1 MDSITP
7 HQALASA
14 DNLAWIN
21 SRVGEDASLT
31 RYRLAKEV
39 CVRLD
44 LRDATGRPRE
54 MACRKQLLVL
64 ERRGHIEL
72 PPPRRKPPAPR
83 PAPAGTPIWPEFAA
97 TLADLG
103 PVTLRPVSGGTRA
116 SQDWNAM
123 MRAHHPR
130 GAGPL
135 CGAQIR
141 YLIVSEKH
149 GILGGLAVSAAA
161 WRLNARDYWLGWT
174 DAARGENLQG
184 IVCNSRFLILPGV
197 RVKHLASHVLGQLTR
212 RIGRDWRDRYGRE
225 PWLMET
231 CVEASHAGTC
241 YRAANW
247 IEVGMTAG
255 RGRQDRENKSAT
267 GTARAGKARGGIIRV
282 GIIRVGKVRA
292 RKVRVRKV
300 RVRKVRVKTTRVKKT
315 QIGTVRVNKV
325 EVGNDA
331 TGKTKPA
338 TKRVFVYPLLPAT
351 LNRLCP
357 NRPATPP
364 GWVHREFGG
373 AKLGD
378 TRLEARLLE
387 LGASFF
393 ARPQANIPQACGS
406 TAAAKAAYRF
416 FDNQRVS
423 MDALLE
429 PHHQATIERMR
440 HEPVVLVAQDTT
452 SLCYTTHPGM
462 TGLGPISNKVDGPQG
477 IEVHSAQA
485 FTPGGLPL
493 GVLDIEAWARD
504 PAEFGKSKECNG
516 KPIADK
522 ESQKWLTAL
531 GPIGRAAARCP
542 NSRVVTLADREA
554 DIYEYL
560 LDAHRR
566 GLETV
571 VRAKEKNRRLDGEV
585 LKLWPHMLARPIAGT
600 IDLTVPRHGKE
611 PARSATLS
619 VRFDTVTLTPPHAK
633 KHLPPLRV
641 VVVLSREEAPP
652 PGVKEPLEW
661 LLLNTAPLWPD
672 RGQTVA
678 SLADAVERIQWYT
691 CRWGIEVFHRILKSG
706 CQIEDRQLGTA
717 RRLESCLAIDAVVA
731 WRIHHLTYLGRATP
745 DLPCD
750 TVFEDDLWKGV
761 IVFRTRKRPP
771 EKPPS
776 LREMIRMIAGL
787 GGFLCRKS
795 DGEPGTQT
803 LWRGLQRADDIAIAF
818 RGFREAYT
826 LPS

>member
-1 MDSITP
+1 MESLTSP
-7 HQALASA
+7 RSLTSA
-14 DNLAWIN
+14 DSLAWIN
-21 SRVGEDASLT
+21 ARVGADVALT

-39 CVRLD
+39 CSRLD
-44 LRDATGRPRE
+44 LRDAKGRPRE
-54 MACRKQLLVL
+54 MSCRRQLLAL
-64 ERRGHIEL
+64 HRRGRIEL
-72 PPPRRKPPAPR
+72 PPPRHKPPSRREPGR
-83 PAPAGTPIWPEFAA
+83 EPAQDTPVWPEFTG
-97 TLADLG
+97 TLASLG
-103 PVTLRPVSGGTRA
+103 SVGLCPVTGGTRA
-116 SQDWNAM
+116 SRDWNAM
-123 MRAHHPR
+123 MRAHHPQR
-130 GAGPL
+130 HGPL

-141 YLIVSEKH
+141 YLIVSEKY

-161 WRLNARDYWLGWT
+161 WRLRARDAWLGWT
-174 DAARGENLQG
+174 DAERAEKLPW
-184 IVCNSRFLILPGV
+184 IVCNSRFLIRPTI
-197 RVKHLASHVLGQLTR
+197 RVKHLASHVLGQLAR
-212 RIGRDWRDRYGRE
+212 RIRGDWRDRYGLD

-231 CVEASHAGTC
+231 CVEAPHAGTC

-247 IEVGMTAG
+247 TELGLTAG
-255 RGRQDRENKSAT
+255 RGRQDSEH
-267 GTARAGKARGGIIRV
+267 KA
-282 GIIRVGKVRA
+282 
-292 RKVRVRKV
+292 
-300 RVRKVRVKTTRVKKT
+300 
-315 QIGTVRVNKV
+315 
-325 EVGNDA
+325 
-331 TGKTKPA
+331 KPA
-338 TKRVFVYPLLPAT
+338 RKRVFVYPLDRAT
-351 LNRLCP
+351 LNHLCP
-357 NRPATPP
+357 NRPATPS

-378 TRLEARLLE
+378 TRLSQRLLD
-387 LGASFF
+387 LAAAFF

-416 FDNQRVS
+416 FDNDRVT

-452 SLCYTTHPGM
+452 SLCYTMHPGM
-462 TGLGPISNKVDGPQG
+462 KGLGPISNKVDGPQG

-485 FTPGGLPL
+485 FTPAGLPL

-504 PAEFGKSKECNG
+504 PADFGKSQDCNG
-516 KPIADK
+516 KPIEDK
-522 ESQKWLTAL
+522 ESNKWLRAL
-531 GPIGRAAARCP
+531 DPIAAAAARCP

-560 LDAHRR
+560 LDAHQR

-571 VRAKEKNRRLDGEV
+571 VRARHENRRLDGEV
-585 LKLWPHMLARPIAGT
+585 LKLRPHMLARPKAGT
-600 IDLTVPRHGKE
+600 IELTVPRHGKE

-619 VRFDTVTLTPPHAK
+619 ISFDTVTLKPPHAR

-652 PGVKEPLEW
+652 PNVKKPLEW
-661 LLLNTAPLWPD
+661 LLLSTAPLGP
-672 RGQTVA
+672 GQGQPVA
-678 SLADAVERIQWYT
+678 SLADAVERTQWYA

-717 RRLESCLAIDAVVA
+717 DRLEACLAIDAVVA

-750 TVFEDDLWKGV
+750 TVFDDDLWKGV
-761 IVFRTRKRPP
+761 IVFRTRKPP
-771 EKPPS
+771 PAKPPS

-787 GGFLCRKS
+787 GGFLGRKS

-803 LWRGLQRADDIAIAF
+803 LWRGLQRADDIAIMF

-826 LPS
+826 LPD

>member
-1 MDSITP
+1 MESITP
-7 HQALASA
+7 HQPLTSA
-14 DNLAWIN
+14 DSLAWIN
-21 SRVGEDASLT
+21 SRVSEDASLT
-31 RYRLAKEV
+31 RHRLAKEV

-44 LRDATGRPRE
+44 LRDAKGRPRE

-64 ERRGHIEL
+64 QRRGQIAL
-72 PPPRRKPPAPR
+72 PPPRHKPPVRR
-83 PAPAGTPIWPEFAA
+83 PDLAGPPVWPAFNG
-97 TLADLG
+97 TLANLG
-103 PVTLRPVSGGTRA
+103 PVRLCPVTGGTAA
-116 SQDWNAM
+116 SREWNTM
-123 MRAHHPR
+123 MRTHHPQSD
-130 GAGPL
+130 GPL

-141 YLIVSEKH
+141 YLLVSESH
-149 GILGGLAVSAAA
+149 GSLGGLSVSAAA
-161 WRLNARDYWLGWT
+161 WRLRARDEWLGWT
-174 DAARGENLQG
+174 DAERAAKLQG
-184 IVCNSRFLILPGV
+184 IVCNSRFLILPTI

-212 RIGRDWRDRYGRE
+212 RIRQDWRDRYGRDL
-225 PWLMET
+225 WLMET
-231 CVEASHAGTC
+231 CVELPHAGTS

-247 IEVGMTAG
+247 TELGLTAG
-255 RGRQDRENKSAT
+255 RGRQDRANK
-267 GTARAGKARGGIIRV
+267 AGADKAPDGAPDG
-282 GIIRVGKVRA
+282 A
-292 RKVRVRKV
+292 PD
-300 RVRKVRVKTTRVKKT
+300 
-315 QIGTVRVNKV
+315 
-325 EVGNDA
+325 DA
-331 TGKTKPA
+331 PDGAQGKTKRVP
-338 TKRVFVYPLLPAT
+338 KRVFVYPLDPAA
-351 LNRLCP
+351 LKNLCP
-357 NRPATPP
+357 NRAGTPS

-378 TRLEARLLE
+378 ARLSERLLG
-387 LGASFF
+387 LGAAFF

-416 FDNQRVS
+416 FDNERVT

-440 HEPVVLVAQDTT
+440 HEAVVLVAQDTT

-462 TGLGPISNKVDGPQG
+462 KGIGPIGNKVDGPQG

-493 GVLDIEAWARD
+493 GVLDIEAWKRD
-504 PAEFGKSKECNG
+504 PAEFGKGKDRDS
-516 KPIADK
+516 KPIEDK
-522 ESQKWLTAL
+522 ESNKWLTAL
-531 GPIGRAAARCP
+531 KPIGEAAARCP
-542 NSRVVTLADREA
+542 NTRVVTLADREA

-560 LDAHRR
+560 LDAHQR

-571 VRAKEKNRRLDGEV
+571 VRAKEKYRRLDGEV
-585 LKLWPHMLARPIAGT
+585 LKLWPHMLARPKAGEIA
-600 IDLTVPRHGKE
+600 LTVPRHGKE
-611 PARSATLS
+611 PARPATLS
-619 VRFDTVTLTPPHAK
+619 VSFDTVTLKPPHAK

-652 PGVKEPLEW
+652 PGVKDPLEW
-661 LLLNTAPLWPD
+661 LLLSTAPLWPAE
-672 RGQTVA
+672 GQAVA

-717 RRLESCLAIDAVVA
+717 DRLQACLAIDAVVA

-750 TVFEDDLWKGV
+750 TVFDDDLWKGV
-761 IVFRTRKRPP
+761 IVFRTRKPPP

-787 GGFLCRKS
+787 GGFLGRKS

-803 LWRGLQRADDIAIAF
+803 LWRGLQRADDIAVMF
-818 RGFREAYT
+818 RGVREAYT

>member
-1 MDSITP
+1 MESITP
-7 HQALASA
+7 HQPLTSPA
-14 DNLAWIN
+14 NLAWIN

-44 LRDATGRPRE
+44 LRDAKGRPRE
-54 MACRKQLLVL
+54 MACRKQLLAL
-64 ERRGHIEL
+64 QRLGHIEL
-72 PPPRRKPPAPR
+72 PPPRRQPPSSR
-83 PAPAGTPIWPEFAA
+83 PAPAGTAIWPEFAG

-103 PVTLRPVSGGTRA
+103 PVSLRPVLGGTPA
-116 SQDWNAM
+116 SRDWNAM

-141 YLIVSEKH
+141 YRIVSEKY

-161 WRLNARDYWLGWT
+161 WRLNARDRWLGWT
-174 DAARGENLQG
+174 DAARRENLQD
-184 IVCNSRFLILPGV
+184 IVCNSRFLVLPGV
-197 RVKHLASHVLGQLTR
+197 RVKYLASHVLGQLTR

-247 IEVGMTAG
+247 IEVGLTAG
-255 RGRQDRENKSAT
+255 RGRQDRENKA
-267 GTARAGKARGGIIRV
+267 AA
-282 GIIRVGKVRA
+282 
-292 RKVRVRKV
+292 
-300 RVRKVRVKTTRVKKT
+300 
-315 QIGTVRVNKV
+315 
-325 EVGNDA
+325 GNDA
-331 TGKTKPA
+331 ASNDAAGKTKA
-338 TKRVFVYPLLPAT
+338 AVKRVFLYPLLPAT
-351 LNRLCP
+351 LNQLCP
-357 NRPATPP
+357 NRPPTAP
-364 GWVHREFGG
+364 GWVHREFAG

-387 LGASFF
+387 LGAAFF

-416 FDNQRVS
+416 FDNQRVT

-429 PHHQATIERMR
+429 PHHRATIERMR

-462 TGLGPISNKVDGPQG
+462 QGLGPISNKVNGPQG

-493 GVLDIEAWARD
+493 GVLDIKAWARD
-504 PAEFGKSKECNG
+504 PMEFGKSKDCNA
-516 KPIADK
+516 KPIEDK
-522 ESQKWLTAL
+522 ESNKWLTAL
-531 GPIGRAAARCP
+531 GPIAAAAARCP
-542 NSRVVTLADREA
+542 NTRVVTLADREA
-554 DIYEYL
+554 GIYEYL
-560 LDAHRR
+560 LDAHQR
-566 GLETV
+566 GLEAV

-585 LKLWPHMLARPIAGT
+585 LKLWPHMLARPKAGT

-611 PARSATLS
+611 PARPASLS
-619 VRFDTVTLTPPHAK
+619 VSYDTVTLRPPHAK

-641 VVVLSREEAPP
+641 VVVLSREETPP

-661 LLLNTAPLWPD
+661 LLLSTAPLWPAG
-672 RGQTVA
+672 GQTVA
-678 SLADAVERIQWYT
+678 SLAGAVERLQWYT
-691 CRWGIEVFHRILKSG
+691 RRWGIEVFHRILKSG

-717 RRLESCLAIDAVVA
+717 DRLEACLAIDAVVA
-731 WRIHHLTYLGRATP
+731 WRIHHLTWLGRATP

-750 TVFEDDLWKGV
+750 TVFDDDLWKGV
-761 IVFRTRKRPP
+761 IVFRTRKPP
-771 EKPPS
+771 PVKPPS

-787 GGFLCRKS
+787 GGFLGRKS

-803 LWRGLQRADDIAIAF
+803 LWRGLQRAGDIAIAF
-818 RGFREAYT
+818 RGFREACT
-826 LPS
+826 VPL

>member
-1 MDSITP
+1 MESIAP
-7 HQALASA
+7 HHRLSSA
-14 DNLAWIN
+14 DSLAWIN
-21 SRVGEDASLT
+21 SRVGDDASLT

-44 LRDATGRPRE
+44 LRDAKGRPRE
-54 MACRKQLLVL
+54 MACRKQLLAL
-64 ERRGHIEL
+64 ERLGHIEL
-72 PPPRRKPPAPR
+72 PPPRRQPPSPR
-83 PAPAGTPIWPEFAA
+83 AAPAGTPVWPEFAG

-103 PVTLRPVSGGTRA
+103 PVTLRPVSGGTQA
-116 SQDWNAM
+116 SGDWNAM

-130 GAGPL
+130 RAGPL

-141 YLIVSEKH
+141 YLIVSEQH
-149 GILGGLAVSAAA
+149 GLLGGLAVSAAA
-161 WRLNARDYWLGWT
+161 WRLRARDTWLGWT

-184 IVCNSRFLILPGV
+184 AVCNSRFLILPGV

-247 IEVGMTAG
+247 IELGMTAG
-255 RGRQDRENKSAT
+255 RGRQDRENNA
-267 GTARAGKARGGIIRV
+267 GARKPGAGKAR
-282 GIIRVGKVRA
+282 A
-292 RKVRVRKV
+292 RKVSAKKARAKKI
-300 RVRKVRVKTTRVKKT
+300 RVRKVRVKKTRL
-315 QIGTVRVNKV
+315 NKV
-325 EVGNDA
+325 RLNQAEAPGDGA
-331 TGKTKPA
+331 SKTKPA
-338 TKRVFVYPLLPAT
+338 VKRVFVYPLDRAA

-364 GWVHREFGG
+364 GWVYREFGG

-378 TRLEARLLE
+378 HRLSERLLD

-406 TAAAKAAYRF
+406 LAAAKAAYRF
-416 FDNQRVS
+416 FDNQRVT

-429 PHHQATIERMR
+429 PHHQATIERIR

-462 TGLGPISNKVDGPQG
+462 KGLGPISNKVNGPQG

-485 FTPGGLPL
+485 FTPAGLPL

-504 PAEFGKSKECNG
+504 PAAFGKSKGCNG
-516 KPIADK
+516 KPIEDK
-522 ESQKWLTAL
+522 ESNKWLTAL
-531 GPIGRAAARCP
+531 GPIAAAAARCP
-542 NSRVVTLADREA
+542 NTRLVTLADREA

-560 LDAHRR
+560 LDAHQR

-585 LKLWPHMLARPIAGT
+585 LKLWPHMLTRPIAGT
-600 IDLTVPRHGKE
+600 IDLTVPRHGRQ
-611 PARSATLS
+611 PARCATLS
-619 VRFDTVTLTPPHAK
+619 VSFDTVTLQPPHAK

-652 PGVKEPLEW
+652 SDLKEPLEW
-661 LLLNTAPLWPD
+661 MLLSTAPLWPAA
-672 RGQTVA
+672 GQAVA
-678 SLADAVERIQWYT
+678 SLTDAVERIQWYT
-691 CRWGIEVFHRILKSG
+691 GRWGIEVFHRILKSG

-717 RRLESCLAIDAVVA
+717 DRLEACLAIDAVVA
-731 WRIHHLTYLGRATP
+731 WRIHHLTYLGRVTP
-745 DLPCD
+745 ELPCD
-750 TVFEDDLWKGV
+750 TVFDDDLWKGV
-761 IVFRTRKRPP
+761 IVFRTRKPP
-771 EKPPS
+771 PAKPPS
-776 LREMIRMIAGL
+776 LREMIRTIGGL
-787 GGFLCRKS
+787 GGFLGRKS
-795 DGEPGTQT
+795 DGEPATQT

-826 LPS
+826 VPL